1 MKPNNS
7 RITIS
12 SEYSE
17 PSRPAT
23 MVAMVSSLVLCFQLF
38 VILRLYIKHKKK
50 SNAENLFEINFL
62 VDIFVTLLIFT
73 CFLPLEDLFSGF
85 SCFCATV
92 NFLLYFSKFS
102 LFVDICLYQ
111 YDRYLY
117 LKLKSSYKVVPQHAI
132 DKIMSAKV
140 VILFFTCFAVVVDR
154 NIIDCGK
161 DEFFVCNEMQND
173 NIYWFTL
180 PMCICL
186 IYIIFVIWYAVKV
199 IILEESKMNLS
210 SHSPSPLP
218 VLTNRGQTISTIC
231 TAPPPI
237 ASYLTEN
244 VHAIEEDIV
253 IEDIENGEEE
263 QSKTEIIRRTSHP
276 HVFHKINS
284 LEAEVIE
291 QSSPRLLTLIKV
303 EMVKKILQFNIRGLC
318 ILLCLLPQ
326 SILYIYVYITGNS
339 CSDTP
344 NLLIAAVIC
353 KLLLLFPIIVLF
365 VFAHIRK

>member
-1 MKPNNS
+1 MK
-7 RITIS
+7 
-12 SEYSE
+12 
-17 PSRPAT
+17 
-23 MVAMVSSLVLCFQLF
+23 
-38 VILRLYIKHKKK
+38 
-50 SNAENLFEINFL
+50 
-62 VDIFVTLLIFT
+62 
-73 CFLPLEDLFSGF
+73 
-85 SCFCATV
+85 
-92 NFLLYFSKFS
+92 
-102 LFVDICLYQ
+102 
-111 YDRYLY
+111 
-117 LKLKSSYKVVPQHAI
+117 
-132 DKIMSAKV
+132 
-140 VILFFTCFAVVVDR
+140 
-154 NIIDCGK
+154 
-161 DEFFVCNEMQND
+161 ND

-199 IILEESKMNLS
+199 IILEESKMNPS
-210 SHSPSPLP
+210 S
-218 VLTNRGQTISTIC
+218 LTNRSPTISTIC

-237 ASYLTEN
+237 ASHLTEN

-284 LEAEVIE
+284 PEAEVIE
-291 QSSPRLLTLIKV
+291 QSSPKLLTLIKV